1 MVDDVIEKKM
11 KNDFFSGKNVVE
23 FYAEYVTDLNIATA
37 TIFYFAR

>member
-23 FYAEYVTDLNIATA
+23 FCAEYITDLNIVSA
-37 TIFYFAR
+37 TIIYFSC